1 MDSYSRKREI
11 NKLGLETF
19 FLNLENNHYDF
30 NIDKLIS
37 NLEEKLNVLDKKK
50 LNKKLDDVIE
60 LDNEIEIIF
69 LYKELFAI
77 SEMKIIYAYKHLE
90 IHLKF
95 ILKASYEN
103 SNEND
108 FYRWESIVAFLKTKN
123 IKLSEV
129 SDYTEINELRNINN
143 SIKHSRSIINE
154 KTKNILEFKNKK
166 QIQYSDLL
174 SFYKRI
180 ENSTVNF
187 ISSLSN
193 FIQKDLCEFDD
204 ERIEKIAQ
212 RILLRMEKNDVDKLV
227 SKLK

>member
-1 MDSYSRKREI
+1 
-11 NKLGLETF
+11 
-19 FLNLENNHYDF
+19 
-30 NIDKLIS
+30 
-37 NLEEKLNVLDKKK
+37 
-50 LNKKLDDVIE
+50 
-60 LDNEIEIIF
+60 
-69 LYKELFAI
+69 
-77 SEMKIIYAYKHLE
+77 MKIIYAYKHLE

>member
-1 MDSYSRKREI
+1 
-11 NKLGLETF
+11 
-19 FLNLENNHYDF
+19 
-30 NIDKLIS
+30 
-37 NLEEKLNVLDKKK
+37 
-50 LNKKLDDVIE
+50 
-60 LDNEIEIIF
+60 
-69 LYKELFAI
+69 
-77 SEMKIIYAYKHLE
+77 
-90 IHLKF
+90 
-95 ILKASYEN
+95 
-103 SNEND
+103 
-108 FYRWESIVAFLKTKN
+108 
-123 IKLSEV
+123 V

-193 FIQKDLCEFDD
+193 FIQKDLYEFDD

-212 RILLRMEKNDVDKLV
+212 RILLRMEKNDVDKSV